1 MITLMYFMICMNW
14 YSKTV
19 MAVACSNNFNGNQ
32 TELLMFLIV
41 TTASVVDAVLICII

>member
-1 MITLMYFMICMNW
+1 MITLMYFIIGMNW

-19 MAVACSNNFNGNQ
+19 MAVACSNNFGNQ
-32 TELLMFLIV
+32 TELLMFLVV